1 MARRKRARD
10 DDLRLSQLDIV
21 INEPFG
27 WPGPLRL
34 TSDPSPL
41 PTAAGW
47 TFMAAVT
54 LYGAVASAADGD
66 AGSAVGMAVVTVI
79 FGLLAWRFAREGV
92 WVDADGLTARDLFG
106 SKRVPWSDVRDVIA
120 AGGGSH
126 GRSHTWVER
135 ADETLVLLP
144 HLTSKASAVGDAGLR
159 VDLQVLACWWR
170 TGQKRA
176 AIS

>member
-10 DDLRLSQLDIV
+10 DDLRLSELDIV

-47 TFMAAVT
+47 GLMGAFT
-54 LYGAVASAADGD
+54 LYGAVASALDGD
-66 AGSAVGMAVVTVI
+66 LGSAVGMAVVTAL
-79 FGLLAWRFAREGV
+79 FALLAWRFAREGV
-92 WVDADGLTARDLFG
+92 WVDGDGVTARDLFG
-106 SKRVPWSDVRDVIA
+106 SKRVPWSDVRDVVA

-126 GRSHTWVER
+126 GRSHTWLER
-135 ADETLVLLP
+135 TDETLVLLP
-144 HLTSKASAVGDAGLR
+144 HLTSKDSAVGDGGLR

-170 TGQKRA
+170 TGQTRA